1 MVSAV
6 LAGLDL
12 AGKNRGKMLK
22 KKEEL
27 CSPLSF
33 NMLLMLNLSL

>member
-1 MVSAV
+1 MVREV

-12 AGKNRGKMLK
+12 AGKNRGKMSK

-33 NMLLMLNLSL
+33 DMLLMLNLFL